1 MNIRR
6 NKRMASHRFITLTQK
21 GLLMLIMIV
30 WISAPGEGRGGTL
43 YKCVDKDGD
52 VIITDNPLPE
62 FKSVPGHPAEMTE
75 EQRLLLEKKEKEIE
89 MDVYRQITDDT
100 KAGKQGKIRAAG
112 EDLER
117 AKLKEESY
125 RLNIEQTTDSDKRIY
140 WRDMWDKQKKVVE
153 ENQQKLNE
161 LQSEP

>member
-1 MNIRR
+1 
-6 NKRMASHRFITLTQK
+6 MAAHKFSALTQK
-21 GLLMLIMIV
+21 GLLILIMIV
-30 WISAPGEGRGGTL
+30 WITTPGEVRGGTL

-62 FKSVPGHPAEMTE
+62 FKSVPGQSWEIME
-75 EQRLLLEKKEKEIE
+75 EQRLQLEKKEKEIE
-89 MDVYRQITDDT
+89 MDVYKQIIDDT
-100 KAGKQGKIRAAG
+100 KTGKQEKIRAAG
-112 EDLER
+112 DDLGK

-125 RLNIEQTTDSDKRIY
+125 RFNIEQTTDSDKRIY

-153 ENQQKLNE
+153 EKQQKLNE